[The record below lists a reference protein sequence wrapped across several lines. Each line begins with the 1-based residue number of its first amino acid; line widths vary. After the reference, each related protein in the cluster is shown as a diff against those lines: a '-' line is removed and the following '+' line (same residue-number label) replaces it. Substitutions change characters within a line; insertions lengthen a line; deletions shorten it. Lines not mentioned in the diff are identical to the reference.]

1 METWSQSW
9 GHSTRP
15 IGSKLKK
22 KHPVAKN
29 ATCAV
34 APDSS
39 GVSGGNNS
47 TVIAKIKENLMLL
60 FLVAA
65 VVMWL

>member
-1 METWSQSW
+1 METHSRSW
-9 GHSTRP
+9 GHPSRP

-22 KHPVAKN
+22 KRPAAIDAAH
-29 ATCAV
+29 AV

-65 VVMWL
+65 VVM